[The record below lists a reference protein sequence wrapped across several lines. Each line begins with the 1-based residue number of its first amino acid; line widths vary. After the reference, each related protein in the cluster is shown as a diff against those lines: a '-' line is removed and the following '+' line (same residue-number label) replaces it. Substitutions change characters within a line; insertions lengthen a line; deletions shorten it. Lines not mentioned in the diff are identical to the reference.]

1 MAASQQRHHEVSGGA
16 ATPASPG
23 SASMQPATFSLGLLT
38 GIKRT
43 ASTPILPLTVS
54 DKLHALSD
62 TLSRKQGPEGRQRLF
77 AGHSHDVQ
85 QLRQMVALLTARA
98 SRQHGARGSI
108 SDAGFIEESQL
119 YTLCMQELAVQLT
132 VHSPALSELCGQ
144 LFQGFVQ
151 LFKRSVQHQ
160 EARLAREREAH
171 AATKNGADIAD
182 SEARFHQQQR
192 EAAEKQ
198 VALLNSR
205 LDERDRL
212 LRDVE
217 KKAQASADDAR
228 RYRQQLQQTM
238 EMMSGGRNGR
248 GEGAGSGGGGSGGGG
263 GGGRGGEGGGGG
275 GGGLSSGRGGAL
287 GRSALAKTLFSSAVA
302 SAEGSAV
309 ASAEGS
315 APAPAPPSTKKKK
328 EGERRKEMI
337 DDATSGVS
345 ERVRDIEVF
354 LKEAMEGAELT
365 EVNATNCHR
374 LIHLWGEVENP
385 GVAGPSG
392 YMTIVRPELSEATTQ
407 TDGTGELER
416 AIEERRQRLAVRA
429 GAVGHADSPMERML
443 ALSRSGQRA
452 GRWPPRVTARTIL
465 QIYLEKQG
473 SAPAEPL
480 SSFTYDFCLQTYGL
494 RSIAER
500 NLIALIQSSIEW
512 STPPQ
517 SSGDARV
524 GSARHDASVA
534 QRCATFAKVCAP
546 PSMQALTTA
555 PVGRLS
561 APPSMH
567 ALTTAPAPLPPQ
579 VCGLLSTPQSDR
591 VREATAEVVC
601 CLYAEMHAAIAE
613 YNAAFSHMPASAQ
626 AELKLPIGDGSGEG
640 GMQMLCLRTTAVK
653 VLKTLFAP
661 TTSVHP
667 ETLEGIVSAAEALA
681 VNRRGKLVVDVDALV
696 ALTIDH
702 WAAARESLREAAST
716 LFGATDVNNDG
727 HISLDEFTQLV
738 LLLHPTASEE
748 SIFHAFRECIDL
760 SAETRARD
768 GAREDS
774 GAGAAASA
782 DALAAAYASSSAP
795 AGMSTPADPGITAA
809 LFVTVMEVH
818 GLLGVTLPTAASSSA
833 VSGAGQQGRSMGPN
847 RGAAVG
853 FLSPSLPPPA
863 LARYDASKVLRR
875 DLLQCEWQEAEVHVT
890 SCLEATKA
898 LLSAP
903 NSALLSGLAALPR
916 GALLAGC
923 VQERTTLLAEVD
935 DVDAAVH
942 RLREILPT
950 ELSDAK
956 PAADVKRGP
965 APFAE
970 MDEAIVKRAWE
981 TYRSLHLKLTRVVAR
996 VGELEQTV
1004 SRGGRAAAGTPAAAT
1019 PVKAK
1024 KSAGVP
1030 ASATPVKTK

>member
-1 MAASQQRHHEVSGGA
+1 MSGGA
-16 ATPASPG
+16 ATPAS
-23 SASMQPATFSLGLLT
+23 FSLGLLT

-43 ASTPILPLTVS
+43 ASTSVLPLTVS

-98 SRQHGARGSI
+98 SREHGARGSI

-171 AATKNGADIAD
+171 AATKYGADISD
-182 SEARFHQQQR
+182 GEAKFHRQQR
-192 EAAEKQ
+192 ESAEKQ
-198 VALLNSR
+198 VALLNSQ

-238 EMMSGGRNGR
+238 EMMSGGGKGR
-248 GEGAGSGGGGSGGGG
+248 SEGAGSGGGGSGGGG
-263 GGGRGGEGGGGG
+263 GGRGGGEGDGVGG
-275 GGGLSSGRGGAL
+275 GGGLSSGRGGAVA
-287 GRSALAKTLFSSAVA
+287 RSALAKTLYGSGSA
-302 SAEGSAV
+302 SAELG
-309 ASAEGS
+309 AS
-315 APAPAPPSTKKKK
+315 APAPPSTKKKK

-354 LKEAMEGAELT
+354 LAEAMQGAEVT

-374 LIHLWGEVENP
+374 LIHLWGEVDNP

-392 YMTIVRPELSEATTQ
+392 YVTIVRPELSDATTQ
-407 TDGTGELER
+407 TDGTGELEQ
-416 AIEERRQRLAVRA
+416 AIEDRRRRLAVRA

-452 GRWPPRVTARTIL
+452 SRLPPRVTARTIL

-480 SSFTYDFCLQTYGL
+480 SSFTYDFCLQTYGVGL
-494 RSIAER
+494 IAER
-500 NLIALIQSSIEW
+500 NLISLIQSSIEW
-512 STPPQ
+512 ARPPQSSGDAHVGSAHHDAQ

-524 GSARHDASVA
+524 GSAHHDASVA
-534 QRCATFAKVCAP
+534 QRCATFAKVC
-546 PSMQALTTA
+546 
-555 PVGRLS
+555 
-561 APPSMH
+561 
-567 ALTTAPAPLPPQ
+567 
-579 VCGLLSTPQSDR
+579 GLLCTPQSDR

-626 AELKLPIGDGSGEG
+626 VEQKLPIGDGSGEG
-640 GMQMLCLRTTAVK
+640 GMQMLCLRTTAIK
-653 VLKTLFAP
+653 VLKSLFAP
-661 TTSVHP
+661 TNSVHP

-681 VNRRGKLVVDVDALV
+681 VNRRGKLVVDVDAVV
-696 ALTIDH
+696 ALTLDH
-702 WAAARESLREAAST
+702 WSAARESLRGAASS

-738 LLLHPTASEE
+738 LLIHPTATEE

-760 SAETRARD
+760 SAEKRARD
-768 GAREDS
+768 GAREGR

-782 DALAAAYASSSAP
+782 DALAAAGTSSSAP
-795 AGMSTPADPGITAA
+795 AGMSTPADPGITSAA
-809 LFVTVMEVH
+809 SGITAAIFVTVMEVH
-818 GLLGVTLPTAASSSA
+818 GLLGVTLPTAASSSS
-833 VSGAGQQGRSMGPN
+833 VSGAGQQGRSLGPN
-847 RGAAVG
+847 RGAPAMG
-853 FLSPSLPPPA
+853 FSTPSLPPPA
-863 LARYDASKVLRR
+863 LARLGASKVLRR
-875 DLLQCEWQEAEVHVT
+875 DLLQCEWEEAEVHVM
-890 SCLEATKA
+890 SSLEATKA

-903 NSALLSGLAALPR
+903 NSALLSGLSSLPR
-916 GALLAGC
+916 GTLLASC
-923 VQERTTLLAEVD
+923 VQERTALLTEID

-950 ELSDAK
+950 ELSDDK
-956 PAADVKRGP
+956 PAADVKKGP

-970 MDEAIVKRAWE
+970 MDEAIVRRAWE

-1004 SRGGRAAAGTPAAAT
+1004 GRAAAGTPAAAT
-1019 PVKAK
+1019 PVKPK
-1024 KSAGVP
+1024 KGAGVP
-1030 ASATPVKTK
+1030 ASATPAKTK

>member
-1 MAASQQRHHEVSGGA
+1 MAASQRHHEVSGGA

-228 RYRQQLQQTM
+228 RYRQQLQQTL
-238 EMMSGGRNGR
+238 EMMNGGRNGR

-263 GGGRGGEGGGGG
+263 GGRRGGEGGGGG

-500 NLIALIQSSIEW
+500 NLIVLIQSSIEW

-534 QRCATFAKVCAP
+534 QRCATFAKVC
-546 PSMQALTTA
+546 
-555 PVGRLS
+555 G
-561 APPSMH
+561 
-567 ALTTAPAPLPPQ
+567 PAPLPACTRSPRRLRAGSAPLPACKRSPRHLYPFPTGLRAAQ
-579 VCGLLSTPQSDR
+579 HPSERPRARGDRRGGLLPVRRDARRDRRVQCGLQS
-591 VREATAEVVC
+591 
-601 CLYAEMHAAIAE
+601 HAGVGA
-613 YNAAFSHMPASAQ
+613 
-626 AELKLPIGDGSGEG
+626 G
-640 GMQMLCLRTTAVK
+640 G
-653 VLKTLFAP
+653 
-661 TTSVHP
+661 
-667 ETLEGIVSAAEALA
+667 AEAA
-681 VNRRGKLVVDVDALV
+681 HRRRLGRGR
-696 ALTIDH
+696 H
-702 WAAARESLREAAST
+702 
-716 LFGATDVNNDG
+716 
-727 HISLDEFTQLV
+727 
-738 LLLHPTASEE
+738 
-748 SIFHAFRECIDL
+748 
-760 SAETRARD
+760 
-768 GAREDS
+768 
-774 GAGAAASA
+774 A
-782 DALAAAYASSSAP
+782 DALLAHHRRQGPQDSLRANYQRASRDAR
-795 AGMSTPADPGITAA
+795 GHRVG
-809 LFVTVMEVH
+809 
-818 GLLGVTLPTAASSSA
+818 G
-833 VSGAGQQGRSMGPN
+833 
-847 RGAAVG
+847 RGARGQSQGQVG
-853 FLSPSLPPPA
+853 RGRGCA
-863 LARYDASKVLRR
+863 
-875 DLLQCEWQEAEVHVT
+875 
-890 SCLEATKA
+890 
-898 LLSAP
+898 
-903 NSALLSGLAALPR
+903 R
-916 GALLAGC
+916 GAH
-923 VQERTTLLAEVD
+923 D
-935 DVDAAVH
+935 
-942 RLREILPT
+942 
-950 ELSDAK
+950 
-956 PAADVKRGP
+956 
-965 APFAE
+965 
-970 MDEAIVKRAWE
+970 
-981 TYRSLHLKLTRVVAR
+981 
-996 VGELEQTV
+996 
-1004 SRGGRAAAGTPAAAT
+1004 
-1019 PVKAK
+1019 
-1024 KSAGVP
+1024 
-1030 ASATPVKTK
+1030 